1 MSRIKQLTLYLT
13 SVPKYQNSLS
23 LKYSWFVLVA
33 PILTVSIQW
42 RIQVLFGARLYSGIQ
57 KSSVTQIASFPR
69 TSSPQRTQVIGRK
82 PAPWSW
88 CLMPVYIMSLPNTRW
103 GIVGP
108 WEPCKSSVG
117 IDTLSPLQW
126 KVYLWWAF
134 GGVCVGSMEDLPCLP
149 GQCFSFFSVAFR
161 NKPKITNYLVLAR
174 MMFLST
180 A

>member
-1 MSRIKQLTLYLT
+1 MSRIKQPALYLT

-33 PILTVSIQW
+33 SILTVSIQW

-88 CLMPVYIMSLPNTRW
+88 CLMPVYIVSLPNTRW
-103 GIVGP
+103 GIVVPESLAKALWVLILCLHCNERCTCDGLLGV
-108 WEPCKSSVG
+108 WG
-117 IDTLSPLQW
+117 GQW
-126 KVYLWWAF
+126 KTCPAF
-134 GGVCVGSMEDLPCLP
+134 LGS
-149 GQCFSFFSVAFR
+149 A
-161 NKPKITNYLVLAR
+161 
-174 MMFLST
+174 FLSSL
-180 A
+180 